1 MGRIPVLIAPESLM
15 NLVDLPETKR
25 ARTAR
30 AKKPSLKKAATKLKR
45 LPDMS
50 EAELR
55 ALPEREFLRRLS
67 PQGRRSWLAF
77 KKLKGKL

>member
-1 MGRIPVLIAPESLM
+1 M
-15 NLVDLPETKR
+15 NLFDLHETKR

-30 AKKPSLKKAATKLKR
+30 VKNPSRRKAAPKLKR
-45 LPDMS
+45 LVDMS

>member
-1 MGRIPVLIAPESLM
+1 M
-15 NLVDLPETKR
+15 NLFDLRETKR
-25 ARTAR
+25 ARPPR
-30 AKKPSLKKAATKLKR
+30 AKKPSLKKAAPKLKP
-45 LPDMS
+45 LADMS
-50 EAELR
+50 DAELR